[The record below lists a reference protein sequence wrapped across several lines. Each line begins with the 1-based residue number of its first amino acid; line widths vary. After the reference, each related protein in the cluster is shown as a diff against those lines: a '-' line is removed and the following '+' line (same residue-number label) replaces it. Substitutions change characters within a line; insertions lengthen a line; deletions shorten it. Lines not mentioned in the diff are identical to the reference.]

1 MATDVTG
8 HEAEGLDKA
17 TEDAL
22 INITGGVDAAVA
34 LNAVDAAVALN
45 KARHE
50 LADATIAERNA
61 VAHERL
67 SRAYSEQ
74 LLVDEVGGD
83 EKALGSNEDAR
94 KRRFRIELDKDPVY
108 QVSVQALDVAVER
121 LIVATRDFECAKTN
135 YDVALIRAGLY
146 R

>member
-1 MATDVTG
+1 MATDSLTDAQVQAFLENSGFGNDQT
-8 HEAEGLDKA
+8 LDI
-17 TEDAL
+17 EL
-22 INITGGVDAAVA
+22 MAAH
-34 LNAVDAAVALN
+34 LN

-61 VAHERL
+61 AAHERL

-108 QVSVQALDVAVER
+108 QSASQALDVAVER
-121 LIVATRDFECAKTN
+121 LIVATRDFECAKLN
-135 YDVALIRAGLY
+135 YDVALMRAGLY